1 MFTLG
6 SHQNSQLAWLNAT
19 LIQSALNARKII
31 GNYQKLNRNKVLQ
44 QLIHS
49 VASTKLITMG
59 DLTQIFPISNEYLQV
74 DLGLFVSVLLA
85 NDLRNSF

>member
-31 GNYQKLNRNKVLQ
+31 GNYHELNRTKVPQ

-49 VASTKLITMG
+49 VASTKLNTMG
-59 DLTQIFPISNEYLQV
+59 DLIQSFPISNKYLRV
-74 DLGLFVSVLLA
+74 DFGLFVNA
-85 NDLRNSF
+85 